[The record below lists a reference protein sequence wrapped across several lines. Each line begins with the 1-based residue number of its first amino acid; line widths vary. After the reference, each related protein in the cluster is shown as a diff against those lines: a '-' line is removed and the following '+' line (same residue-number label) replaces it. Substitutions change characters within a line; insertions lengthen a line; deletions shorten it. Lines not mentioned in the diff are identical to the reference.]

1 MPRYDCP
8 SCGNSFNGKKCRNC
22 GYETFNEEIAHRL
35 HVHKGEPLVIRETT
49 RKPIPTADPF
59 GCPPVPQK
67 RRPAKKRKVRPLVIV
82 MLVLFLLGPIMDAT
96 KNIAEKFGD
105 TLSYITSPTSEPL
118 PQDDYLLYSGN
129 GIRGRASLPNC
140 P

>member
-59 GCPPVPQK
+59 GCPPVPRSVA
-67 RRPAKKRKVRPLVIV
+67 RRKSGRFAHW
-82 MLVLFLLGPIMDAT
+82 ASSC
-96 KNIAEKFGD
+96 
-105 TLSYITSPTSEPL
+105 LSFS
-118 PQDDYLLYSGN
+118 
-129 GIRGRASLPNC
+129 C
-140 P
+140 

>member
-67 RRPAKKRKVRPLVIV
+67 RRPAKKRKVRPLGVV

-96 KNIAEKFGD
+96 KNIA
-105 TLSYITSPTSEPL
+105 
-118 PQDDYLLYSGN
+118 
-129 GIRGRASLPNC
+129 
-140 P
+140 